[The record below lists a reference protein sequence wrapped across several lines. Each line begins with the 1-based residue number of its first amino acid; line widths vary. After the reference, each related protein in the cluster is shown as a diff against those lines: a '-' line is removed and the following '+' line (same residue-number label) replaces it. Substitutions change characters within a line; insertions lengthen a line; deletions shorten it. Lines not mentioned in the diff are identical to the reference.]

1 MSKILN
7 IITHPNENLRR
18 VSSKVDFAKEN
29 SPEFQNYLNDLVLTM
44 QEKDGIGLA
53 APQVDDA
60 RRILIVNAKEGPLV
74 LINPVVTHKSFR
86 KNKMEEGCLSVPG
99 VNGIVKRPFS
109 IKLNALTRDGKKYSQ
124 KTCGLLARVIQHE
137 IDHLN
142 GILFIDK
149 VVK

>member
-7 IITHPNENLRR
+7 IITHPNENLRK
-18 VSSKVDFAKEN
+18 VSSKVDFEKEN
-29 SPEFQNYLNDLVLTM
+29 SSKFQNHLNDLVLTM

-60 RRILIVNAKEGPLV
+60 RRIFIVNAKEGPLV

-99 VNGIVKRPFS
+99 INGIVKRPYS
-109 IKLNALTRDGKKYSQ
+109 IKINALTRDGKSYKE
-124 KTCGLLARVIQHE
+124 KINGLLARVVQHE

-149 VVK
+149 VIK